1 MGEDGKEYEYK
12 LVTTTSPPEG
22 FSAANNWN
30 GDGKA
35 TVTFNDSAGDNAGKV
50 ETYEGTYCEA
60 KRSGYGKYTYFNGDV
75 FTGMWDE
82 GSKKGY
88 GELVYATPKE
98 EGEGE
103 EGAGP
108 KRGGKYFGNYGAITS
123 SDGVSGALDGSENVR
138 NGEGTFVY
146 LNGDRYSGGWSKG
159 KKAGQGTYFFKHD
172 RTRLVGTWK
181 DGKIETGKWIFPNGT
196 YYIGKF
202 ENGKPNGVG
211 NWVFKNGHQLAGSYT
226 QEKKGEEEA
235 AGEGE
240 GEAPP
245 VEVEAKW
252 ASASIISVA

>member
-1 MGEDGKEYEYK
+1 
-12 LVTTTSPPEG
+12 
-22 FSAANNWN
+22 
-30 GDGKA
+30 
-35 TVTFNDSAGDNAGKV
+35 VTFNDSAGDNAGKV

-75 FTGMWDE
+75 FSGMWDE
-82 GSKKGY
+82 GTKKGY
-88 GELVYATPKE
+88 GEMVYAAPKE

-103 EGAGP
+103 EGAEGK

-123 SDGVSGALDGSENVR
+123 ADGVSGALSGDENVR

-146 LNGDRYSGGWSKG
+146 TNGDRYSGGWSKG

-226 QEKKGEEEA
+226 QKKLGEEEA
-235 AGEGE
+235 AGEDGGE
-240 GEAPP
+240 EKP
-245 VEVEAKW
+245 VEVEAQW

>member
-1 MGEDGKEYEYK
+1 MAGEDGKEYTYE
-12 LVTTTSPPEG
+12 LVTTSGTFP
-22 FSAANNWN
+22 AANNWN

-35 TVTFNDSAGDNAGKV
+35 TVIYSAGENEGKT

-75 FTGMWDE
+75 FSGMWDE
-82 GSKKGY
+82 GTKKGY
-88 GELVYATPKE
+88 GEMVYAAPKE

-103 EGAGP
+103 EGAEGK

-123 SDGVSGALDGSENVR
+123 ADGVSGALSGDENVR

-146 LNGDRYSGGWSKG
+146 TNGDRYSGGWSKG

-226 QEKKGEEEA
+226 QKKLGEEEA
-235 AGEGE
+235 AGEDGGE
-240 GEAPP
+240 EKP
-245 VEVEAKW
+245 VEVEAQW